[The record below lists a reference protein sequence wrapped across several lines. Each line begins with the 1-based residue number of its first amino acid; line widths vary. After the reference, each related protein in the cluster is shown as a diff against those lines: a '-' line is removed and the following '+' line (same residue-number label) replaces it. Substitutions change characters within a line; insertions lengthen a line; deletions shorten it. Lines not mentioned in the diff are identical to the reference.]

1 MGTGGTVAPPAA
13 GRAGRVSPRSVLSM
27 GTPNARRG
35 EPATERRAAIE
46 AAVLRTTEQLLGEGH
61 SYADLNVER
70 IARGAGIS
78 RTAFYFYFADK
89 RALLMRLTEGVS
101 ELLYERAQVWWQEEG
116 VDTGELHAALTQ
128 IGGLYNEHGALLRAI
143 VEVSTYDDEVAVFWR
158 AIVARFVE
166 ATRGRIEREQ
176 VAGRADQTL
185 EAGAVAFS
193 LVWMTERTLYEQMV
207 QEGPMTREALMDA
220 LTAIWERSVFSQG
233 APKGRRRGQ
242 PEAGPP
248 RDSR

>member
-1 MGTGGTVAPPAA
+1 
-13 GRAGRVSPRSVLSM
+13 M
-27 GTPNARRG
+27 GTPKARRG

-46 AAVLRTTEQLLGEGH
+46 SAVLQTTEQLLEEGH

-89 RALLMRLTEGVS
+89 RELLMRLSEGVS
-101 ELLYERAQVWWQEEG
+101 ALLYERAQVWWQGEG
-116 VDTGELHAALTQ
+116 ADRGELHAALSQ
-128 IGGLYNEHGALLRAI
+128 IGELYNEHGALLRAI
-143 VEVSTYDDEVAVFWR
+143 VEVSTYDDEIAVFWR
-158 AIVARFVE
+158 ALVGRFVE

-176 VAGRADQTL
+176 AGGRADETL

-193 LVWMTERTLYEQMV
+193 LVWMTERTLYEVMM

-220 LTAIWERSVFSQG
+220 LTAIWERSVFSG
-233 APKGRRRGQ
+233 
-242 PEAGPP
+242 
-248 RDSR
+248 DC

>member
-1 MGTGGTVAPPAA
+1 MDPPK
-13 GRAGRVSPRSVLSM
+13 
-27 GTPNARRG
+27 ARRG

-46 AAVLRTTEQLLGEGH
+46 AAVLRRTEQLLGEGH

-116 VDTGELHAALTQ
+116 ADTGELHAALTQ
-128 IGGLYNEHGALLRAI
+128 IGELYNEHGALLRAI

-158 AIVARFVE
+158 AVVGRFVE

-176 VAGRADQTL
+176 AAGRADDAL

-207 QEGPMTREALMDA
+207 QEGPMTREALMNA
-220 LTAIWERSVFSQG
+220 LTAIWERSVFSN
-233 APKGRRRGQ
+233 
-242 PEAGPP
+242 
-248 RDSR
+248 DH

>member
-1 MGTGGTVAPPAA
+1 MGPPK
-13 GRAGRVSPRSVLSM
+13 
-27 GTPNARRG
+27 ARRG

-116 VDTGELHAALTQ
+116 ADTGELNAALTQ
-128 IGGLYNEHGALLRAI
+128 IGELYNEHGALLRAI

-158 AIVARFVE
+158 AIVGRFVE
-166 ATRGRIEREQ
+166 ATRGRVEREQ
-176 VAGRADQTL
+176 AAGRADDAL

-207 QEGPMTREALMDA
+207 QEGPMTREALMNA
-220 LTAIWERSVFSQG
+220 LTAIWERSVFSN
-233 APKGRRRGQ
+233 
-242 PEAGPP
+242 
-248 RDSR
+248 DH

>member
-1 MGTGGTVAPPAA
+1 
-13 GRAGRVSPRSVLSM
+13 M

>member
-1 MGTGGTVAPPAA
+1 MGMPK
-13 GRAGRVSPRSVLSM
+13 
-27 GTPNARRG
+27 ARRG

-61 SYADLNVER
+61 SYADLHVER

-101 ELLYERAQVWWQEEG
+101 ELLYQRAQVWWQEEG
-116 VDTGELHAALTQ
+116 IDIGELHAALTQ

-158 AIVARFVE
+158 AIVGRFVE

-176 VAGRADQTL
+176 AAGRADPTL
-185 EAGAVAFS
+185 EAGAVAFA
-193 LVWMTERTLYEQMV
+193 LVWMTERTLYEVMV
-207 QEGPMTREALMDA
+207 QEGPMTRVALMDA
-220 LTAIWERSVFSQG
+220 LTVIWERSVFSG
-233 APKGRRRGQ
+233 A
-242 PEAGPP
+242 
-248 RDSR
+248 